1 MLESGHGIKRYP
13 ASSPKFSMPYPDASG
28 TGFLLPCNERIL
40 GPDNQPIGVVGVDVS
55 MDTVIDIMQ
64 KLNLTVPHESF
75 ILNENGE
82 VMFQT
87 SERGQKID
95 ANLALV
101 GNKSGCICLRTRC
114 AVKQIRQSLK

>member
-1 MLESGHGIKRYP
+1 
-13 ASSPKFSMPYPDASG
+13 
-28 TGFLLPCNERIL
+28 
-40 GPDNQPIGVVGVDVS
+40 

-101 GNKSGCICLRTRC
+101 GNKVKDVYVYEHDAL
-114 AVKQIRQSLK
+114 VKQIRAESPNGIVENETQIDVYARFGFAPWTLVVSMDNSVLSCQNCLEQSADQ